1 MTNFYML
8 VGLPGSGK
16 SNIARKMKEENPKI
30 QILSSDELRKEL
42 WGNENTQGD
51 NSVLFKE
58 LHNRIKFC
66 LENGVDCIYDAT
78 NISSKRR
85 VAFLNELKRF
95 NDLNKTCIFVL
106 TSIEKC
112 LKNNKNRERKVPEEV
127 IKGMYLRFDVPQ
139 YREGWDNIIIERQF
153 DRQRDYLKNMDKLRK
168 IPHDNPHHLLSI
180 GDHMCACTEYIL
192 KNYALKINDY
202 MLKILCEAA
211 FFHDIGKPFT
221 KTFKDSQ
228 GKDTEIAHYY
238 GHENVSA
245 YLYLLYCSSE
255 ELRKEQKES
264 LYVTDLIGLHMR
276 MFNIAREKAL
286 DNYKPEEK
294 LINLIGQEKYNAL
307 KILNQADIACS

>member
-85 VAFLNELKRF
+85 MAFLNELKRF
-95 NDLNKTCIFVL
+95 KDINKVCIFVL

-112 LKNNKNRERKVPEEV
+112 LKNNKSRERKVPEEV
-127 IKGMYLRFDVPQ
+127 IRNMYLRFDVPQ
-139 YREGWDNIIIERQF
+139 YREGWNNIIIERQF
-153 DRQRDYLKNMDKLRK
+153 DRQRDCFKNMDKLRE

-192 KNYALKINDY
+192 KNYALKISDY
-202 MLKILCEAA
+202 MLRILCKAA
-211 FFHDIGKPFT
+211 FFHDVGKPFT

-228 GKDTEIAHYY
+228 DKDTEIAHYY

-255 ELRKEQKES
+255 ELREEQEIT
-264 LYVTDLIGLHMR
+264 LYVADLIGLHMR

-294 LINLIGQEKYNAL
+294 LINLIGQEKYNGL

>member
-16 SNIARKMKEENPKI
+16 SNIAKRMKEENPGI
-30 QILSSDELRKEL
+30 QILSSDALRKKL
-42 WGNENTQGD
+42 WGDENIQGD
-51 NSVLFKE
+51 NSVLFKK

-85 VAFLNELKRF
+85 AAFLNELKRF
-95 NDLNKTCIFVL
+95 KDINKVCIFVL

-112 LKNNKNRERKVPEEV
+112 FRNNKQRERQVPKEV
-127 IKGMYLRFDVPQ
+127 IKNMYLRFDVPQ
-139 YREGWDNIIIERQF
+139 YREGWDNIIIKRQF
-153 DRQRDYLKNMDKLRK
+153 DKKRDCLKNMDKLRE
-168 IPHDNPHHLLSI
+168 IPHDNPHHLSTI
-180 GDHMCACTEYIL
+180 GNHICACTEYIT
-192 KNYALKINDY
+192 KHYALKVNNY
-202 MLKILCEAA
+202 MLKILNRAA

-221 KTFKDSQ
+221 KTFKDNQ
-228 GKDTEIAHYY
+228 GNDTDIAHYY

-255 ELRKEQKES
+255 ELKKEQEEV
-264 LYVTDLIGLHMR
+264 LYIADLIGLHMR
-276 MFNIAREKAL
+276 MFDIAREKAL

-294 LINLIGQEKYNAL
+294 LIKLIGQEKYNAL